1 VYSSIVNRISNTI
14 DWRTIEMS
22 DSSLYRTWDSDSQRQ
37 EAYKSTADN
46 IEAYDGIQ
54 KAVAY
59 GRRTSYIDIEPNRS
73 VRTSF
78 LREDYD
84 NFRPGES
91 VSNRQ
96 KRIIKMSMQ
105 AYDKVG
111 IIRNVIDLMSD
122 FAAQGLTLVHPN
134 KTIEK
139 FYRKWFVQV
148 NGADRSERFL
158 NYLYR
163 CGNVVVQRR
172 TAKINR
178 QKEQELKRSGG
189 ADLQL
194 SDIKVPRREV
204 PWVYDF
210 LNPLAVEVADYGTHT
225 IGKPQYNL
233 NLSKYTSESLVN
245 SSTTNKSV
253 FKTLPIDLQKR
264 LGQGERKIPLDSDKV
279 GFYYYKKDDWLMWA
293 NPMIYAILDDIMMLE
308 KMKLADLAALDGAI
322 SNVRLWTVGDLDHK
336 IIPTKAAINKLRD
349 ILASNVGGGTM
360 DLVWGPELKFS
371 ESQSQVY
378 RFLGAE
384 KYQPVLTSIYA
395 GLGIPP
401 TLTGASTSGGY
412 TNNYVS
418 LKTLIER
425 LEYGREILCQFWRH
439 EIEMIRKAMGFRF
452 PAEIHFDSIVL
463 SDEAAEKQLLIQL
476 ADRDIISQETLL
488 ERFRELPSIERVR
501 VRREERERNNDVSA
515 PKKAGPYHNPQHVN
529 DVAKISLTKD
539 ILDSDEYLEKLGL
552 PPSPAEEPQTPEIDQ
567 KSEPDNSEQYDPE
580 EPNGRPRFSKDQTKR
595 KKKRVLPRSGDATT
609 ATLWAMDAQ
618 SQISDVLSP
627 IALAH
632 FNKKNARSLNK
643 AEVDQLEY
651 LKMCVLTSMT
661 PYMEITPEI
670 VKQLLDMGTKP
681 SEEFN
686 SVVAAKTDSF
696 VYANNRRPNT
706 SEMRYIYASTFA
718 DVFDFSE

>member
-1 VYSSIVNRISNTI
+1 
-14 DWRTIEMS
+14 MS
-22 DSSLYRTWDSDSQRQ
+22 KSPLYRTWDSDSQKQ
-37 EAYKSTADN
+37 DAYAQTSDA

-78 LREDYD
+78 LRQDYD

-91 VSNRQ
+91 VSSHQ
-96 KRIIKMSMQ
+96 KRIIKQSMQ
-105 AYDKVG
+105 AYDRVG

-122 FAAQGLTLVHPN
+122 FASQGLTLVHPN

-139 FYRKWFVQV
+139 FYRKWFTQV
-148 NGADRSERFL
+148 GGVDRSERFL

-163 CGNVVVQRR
+163 CGNVVVKRR
-172 TAKINR
+172 TAKLNR
-178 QKEQELKRSGG
+178 KKELELRRAAG
-189 ADLQL
+189 ADLE
-194 SDIKVPRREV
+194 IKDVKVNRREI
-204 PWVYDF
+204 PWTYDF
-210 LNPLAVEVADYGTHT
+210 LNPLAVDVRDYGSQV
-225 IGKPQYNL
+225 IGKPEFVL
-233 NLSKYTSESLVN
+233 NLSKYTYETLVKSTN
-245 SSTTNKSV
+245 SNKTI
-253 FKTLPIDLQKR
+253 FKTLPNDLQKR
-264 LGQGERKIPLDSDKV
+264 LRQGDRTIPLDENKV
-279 GFYYYKKDDWLMWA
+279 SFYHYKKDDWLLWA
-293 NPMIYAILDDIMMLE
+293 NPMIYAILDDIIMLE

-360 DLVWGPELKFS
+360 DLVWGPELQFS

-378 RFLGAE
+378 KFLGAE

-401 TLTGASTSGGY
+401 TLTGASASGGY

-425 LEYGREILCQFWRH
+425 LEYGREILAQFWRQ
-439 EIEMIRKAMGFRF
+439 EIELIRKAMGFRF

-476 ADRDIISQETLL
+476 ADRDIISSETLL
-488 ERFRELPSIERVR
+488 ERFRELPGIERIR
-501 VRREERERNNDVSA
+501 VRREERERSNDKNA
-515 PKKAGPYHNPQHVN
+515 PKKAGPYHNPQHK
-529 DVAKISLTKD
+529 DDIAKISLTKD
-539 ILDSDEYLEKLGL
+539 VLDSDEYLEKIGL
-552 PPSPAEEPQTPEIDQ
+552 PPAIKEEVVDVQPTRE
-567 KSEPDNSEQYDPE
+567 EEEYDPE
-580 EPNGRPRFSKDQTKR
+580 EPNGRPKFSRDTTKR
-595 KKKRVLPRSGDATT
+595 KEKRVLPRSGQATT
-609 ATLWAMDAQ
+609 ATLWAVEAQ
-618 SQISDVLSP
+618 NKISDVISP

-651 LKMCVLTSMT
+651 LKMCILTGMT
-661 PYMEITPEI
+661 PFMEITPEV
-670 VKQLLDMGTKP
+670 VKDLLDRGTKP
-681 SEEFN
+681 SDDFN
-686 SVVAAKTDSF
+686 SVVQANIDSF
-696 VYANNRRPNT
+696 VSANSKQPNT
-706 SEMRYIYASTFA
+706 SEMKYIYASAFVDMCKFA
-718 DVFDFSE
+718 